1 METVDLK
8 MAKVKKITDTGKV
21 RAKRA
26 RVFGVILLKESFC
39 LDMAKIRMENTKAIA
54 KRYSTT

>member
-1 METVDLK
+1 MK
-8 MAKVKKITDTGKV
+8 MARVKKMTDTGNV

-39 LDMAKIRMENTKAIA
+39 LDMAKIRTAKTNAIA